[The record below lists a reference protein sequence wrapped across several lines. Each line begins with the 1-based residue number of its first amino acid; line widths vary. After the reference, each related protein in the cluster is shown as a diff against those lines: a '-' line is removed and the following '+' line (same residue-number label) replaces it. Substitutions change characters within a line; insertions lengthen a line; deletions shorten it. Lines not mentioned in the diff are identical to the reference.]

1 MSRAFYSFVV
11 ECIARYNSWHNII
24 LCKFVRALHKPYA
37 SEWSQYKLTV
47 MSPLDSLCI
56 KCFTKTRFEI
66 YIYVNYGNYTRETQE
81 CRLNTIHSSYV
92 VTCKVTL
99 IPRIIS
105 IFLAPEFEFKCGLR
119 KSLRASGRA
128 INALL
133 ESSLLIL
140 FTNVAWN
147 WKIVT
152 SHRLIF
158 LFKSKIFQ
166 QKIQISKID
175 FQISVLLLS

>member
-1 MSRAFYSFVV
+1 MKSNKKIGTKSLSHIASRQTHAINQFRLSRPWIKYLIKHWLTWQFIKHRTNFV
-11 ECIARYNSWHNII
+11 ARLLFVRSWVYRSLQPWHNII

-119 KSLRASGRA
+119 KS
-128 INALL
+128 
-133 ESSLLIL
+133 
-140 FTNVAWN
+140 
-147 WKIVT
+147 
-152 SHRLIF
+152 
-158 LFKSKIFQ
+158 
-166 QKIQISKID
+166 
-175 FQISVLLLS
+175 